1 MKFIKLSF
9 IIIVCIGVVY
19 AVLMCQDLDLF
30 KSKSDIRDNSPM
42 PSHMTDI
49 IGDEDPIAKQL
60 EEYQR
65 MLEKEDVTF
74 EQINEM
80 RIWAVQYAGNMAIEE
95 SGIRETLTAYCDIIR
110 TITTNSPKLTA
121 GELKSAFNKHKD
133 LIKPVHAE
141 IIRQVFEIDGKSVDK
156 KQEEAINAR
165 LKEDRKNGTQ
175 YKAFRDLPSAKDAV
189 EKTKN
194 VVEKPIPRN
203 SKEKKTKCETG
214 VERIWDDEM
223 TGIER

>member
-30 KSKSDIRDNSPM
+30 KSKPDISDNGPM
-42 PSHMTDI
+42 PSHMIDI

-74 EQINEM
+74 DQINEM
-80 RIWAVQYAGNMAIEE
+80 RKWADNNAGNKAIDD
-95 SGIRETLTAYCDIIR
+95 SGIRDTLNAYCDIIL
-110 TITTNSPKLTA
+110 TIKANFLKLTA
-121 GELKSAFNKHKD
+121 GELRIAFDKHKG
-133 LIKPVHAE
+133 LIKPVHAKF
-141 IIRQVFEIDGKSVDK
+141 IRQVFEIDGKVVSR

-165 LKEDRKNGTQ
+165 LEEDRKNGKQ
-175 YKAFRDLPSAKDAV
+175 YKAFCDLPSAKDA
-189 EKTKN
+189 EAMKKN
-194 VVEKPIPRN
+194 VIEKPIPRKSN
-203 SKEKKTKCETG
+203 NDKTRWKKN
-214 VERIWDDEM
+214 WDDET
-223 TGIER
+223 TGMER

>member
-60 EEYQR
+60 EEYQL

-74 EQINEM
+74 EEINEM
-80 RIWAVQYAGNMAIEE
+80 RIWAVQYAGNMA
-95 SGIRETLTAYCDIIR
+95 GIQDTLNAYCDIIR
-110 TITTNSPKLTA
+110 TINANNPPLTA
-121 GELKSAFNKHKD
+121 GELRIAFENRKD